1 MNRTMGQMRS
11 RGDGVIAWG
20 VLLVVTAATSVVR
33 AQDPSEVQR
42 GGPSAEPDSTAAPS
56 ESADSRLAEAKELFR
71 QGNELRKSGDFA
83 GALQRYLRS
92 RELVPSVPNTL
103 NAAICLDKLGR
114 LDEALELYDELISVF
129 RDQVGAE
136 DRQSIAAAATRLRRQ
151 VGNVDVASNVDG
163 IVVIDGRMRG
173 RLPLQ
178 APIRVLPGEH
188 VVRVVK
194 DGWESFELQ
203 VVVSQ
208 GETRQVDAR
217 LAPLASSGRLR
228 VDQADMAGAEL
239 YVDGAMV
246 GTLPWE
252 GTLAPG
258 QHVVWLSKDEMG
270 SQPTVAQVLQARTT
284 TVTLPVG
291 RLGARLGVVAEPAEA
306 RIFVDGVPVGAHRWA
321 GRLPEGR
328 HVFEARSEGYRT
340 AVATVVVGQRPLDDL
355 RLVLTV
361 DDHHP
366 RWRKA
371 SAGQLWVEGA
381 GGGVGSPS
389 MHGSAEQWCDRQ
401 GCVSRSRPSGWTAE
415 LRGGFEFSGGFGV
428 EVGASW
434 WQMQATVERQ
444 APADAQPSPA
454 YYVFHDQVRLAGPL
468 GLLGLSW
475 RVRVAERLDVLARV
489 AGGVGSLASQDRV
502 GGEIEAAGQSLPL
515 DIEGAGASERTSV
528 VVATPS
534 AGAGIWFD
542 RVRLGVDLAALWVLS
557 EGARLGTGSAFVASG
572 ACDPARPQ
580 AIGCAKGTDAI
591 VGERAHGRFFAIAP
605 KLSARLRF

>member
-1 MNRTMGQMRS
+1 MNQTMGQMR
-11 RGDGVIAWG
+11 RRRDGVIAWG
-20 VLLVVTAATSVVR
+20 VLLVVTTATSVVR
-33 AQDPSEVQR
+33 AQDSATEQR
-42 GGPSAEPDSTAAPS
+42 GDRPSVPAPAAAPS
-56 ESADSRLAEAKELFR
+56 ESVDARLAEAKELFR

-129 RDQVGAE
+129 RDQVGVE

-194 DGWESFELQ
+194 DGWESFEVQ
-203 VVVSQ
+203 IVVSQ

-217 LAPLASSGRLR
+217 LVPLASAGRLR
-228 VDQADMAGAEL
+228 VDQADMAGADL
-239 YVDGAMV
+239 YVDGALV

-258 QHVVWLSKDEMG
+258 QHVVWVRKDEVG
-270 SQPTVAQVLQARTT
+270 SQPTIAQVLQARTT
-284 TVTLPVG
+284 TVTLSVG
-291 RLGARLGVVAEPAEA
+291 RLGPRLGVAAEPAEA
-306 RIFVDGVPVGAHRWA
+306 RIFVDGVLVGTHRWA

-340 AVATVVVGQRPLDDL
+340 AVASVVVGQRPLDDI
-355 RLVLTV
+355 RLVLVV
-361 DDHHP
+361 DDRHP
-366 RWRKA
+366 RWRKV

-381 GGGVGSPS
+381 GGGAWSRS

-401 GCVSRSRPSGWTAE
+401 GCVSRRRPSGWTAE
-415 LRGGFEFSGGFGV
+415 LRGGVEFSGGFGV
-428 EVGASW
+428 DVGASW
-434 WQMQATVERQ
+434 WQMQATLERQ
-444 APADAQPSPA
+444 VPADAQPSPA

-468 GLLGLSW
+468 GMLGLSW
-475 RVRVAERLDVLARV
+475 RVRVGDRFDLLARA
-489 AGGVGSLASQDRV
+489 AGGVGSLASQDLV
-502 GGEIEAAGQSLPL
+502 GGEIQAAGQSLPL

-528 VVATPS
+528 LVVAPS
-534 AGAGIWFD
+534 AGAGVWFD
-542 RVRLGVDLAALWVLS
+542 RLRLGVDLAAMWMLG
-557 EGARLGTGSAFVASG
+557 EGGRLGTGSALVVSG
-572 ACDPARPQ
+572 ACDPARPHG
-580 AIGCAKGTDAI
+580 IGCAKGTDAI

-605 KLSARLRF
+605 RLSARLRF